1 MPFPRF
7 TPIWLEVIFETM
19 LARASMLSLS
29 LTAFAGLIKSAS
41 LMQGIVAGD
50 YITLSGELWSDRLHA
65 HFPMPDGSRI
75 WGTEVYWKSSKRL
88 YINTSRYRDGGMFD
102 KSLLR

>member
-1 MPFPRF
+1 MPLPRVS
-7 TPIWLEVIFETM
+7 PIWLEVIFETM

-29 LTAFAGLIKSAS
+29 LTAFAGLMKSAS

-50 YITLSGELWSDRLHA
+50 YISLSGELWSDRLHA

-75 WGTEVYWKSSKRL
+75 WGAGGYWESPKKL

-102 KSLLR
+102 KSLL